1 MSQARANI
9 TPAGIKAYEKINK
22 TYIDSNFDYI
32 NNLLKVNFIDYSALQ
47 NLLLGKTF
55 IPVNEKDYT
64 FCKMKTVIC

>member
-47 NLLLGKTF
+47 NLLR
-55 IPVNEKDYT
+55 
-64 FCKMKTVIC
+64 

>member
-1 MSQARANI
+1 MTKNLGKFLIPFMSQARANI

-55 IPVNEKDYT
+55 IP
-64 FCKMKTVIC
+64 CQ

>member
-1 MSQARANI
+1 M
-9 TPAGIKAYEKINK
+9 
-22 TYIDSNFDYI
+22 YIDSNFDYI

-64 FCKMKTVIC
+64 FLQNENGYLLNSAKTKSSR